1 VKFRL
6 AFLLEQ
12 TLGHVAHTKNIERA
26 LSSHPWVE
34 PTVIKL
40 PFDARPR
47 PTAWVPGGRNW
58 SVRASLM
65 ARRGLAQRLRQGAL
79 DAVFVHTQVAA
90 LLSTGLFA
98 RVPTVIS
105 LDATP
110 RDFDEVGFAY
120 GHRRQARWLEEL
132 KAALNRRALAGA
144 TALVTWSRQAAR
156 SLSEHYGVDPD
167 RITVI
172 RPGVDL
178 GLFRPGGPWPRGDRF
193 RVLFVGGDFR
203 RKGGYDLLQ
212 AMRLLPATAELD
224 VVTGTT
230 VTGVPP
236 GVTVRVHTGLGP
248 GDPGLLELYRR
259 ADVFALPTL
268 GDCFPQVLAEAAA
281 SGLPIIATNS
291 GAIGEIVRRGANGL
305 LVPAAD
311 AGELAAAL
319 RLLMDNA
326 RVRHSMGQESLR
338 IAREEHDAF
347 RNNTRIFELMAEC
360 ARARGSRLSAVS
372 RAAG

>member
-1 VKFRL
+1 MAQCLRDRSSRWPRSHGRAPGSLPDHAGLDRDRPPAPGADHYVATPRDGAPEVRAVKFRL

-178 GLFRPGGPWPRGDRF
+178 GLFRPSPAPRSPVYR
-193 RVLFVGGDFR
+193 
-203 RKGGYDLLQ
+203 Q
-212 AMRLLPATAELD
+212 A
-224 VVTGTT
+224 
-230 VTGVPP
+230 
-236 GVTVRVHTGLGP
+236 
-248 GDPGLLELYRR
+248 
-259 ADVFALPTL
+259 
-268 GDCFPQVLAEAAA
+268 
-281 SGLPIIATNS
+281 
-291 GAIGEIVRRGANGL
+291 
-305 LVPAAD
+305 
-311 AGELAAAL
+311 
-319 RLLMDNA
+319 
-326 RVRHSMGQESLR
+326 
-338 IAREEHDAF
+338 
-347 RNNTRIFELMAEC
+347 
-360 ARARGSRLSAVS
+360 
-372 RAAG
+372 

>member
-1 VKFRL
+1 
-6 AFLLEQ
+6 
-12 TLGHVAHTKNIERA
+12 RA

-120 GHRRQARWLEEL
+120 GHRRQARRLEEL

-144 TALVTWSRQAAR
+144 TAGRT
-156 SLSEHYGVDPD
+156 SLPC
-167 RITVI
+167 
-172 RPGVDL
+172 RP
-178 GLFRPGGPWPRGDRF
+178 W
-193 RVLFVGGDFR
+193 
-203 RKGGYDLLQ
+203 
-212 AMRLLPATAELD
+212 ATA
-224 VVTGTT
+224 
-230 VTGVPP
+230 VPRSWRKRP
-236 GVTVRVHTGLGP
+236 PAGCPSSPPTRERSAGSSGP
-248 GDPGLLELYRR
+248 APTACWCPPPTR
-259 ADVFALPTL
+259 ASWRLR
-268 GDCFPQVLAEAAA
+268 
-281 SGLPIIATNS
+281 SG
-291 GAIGEIVRRGANGL
+291 
-305 LVPAAD
+305 
-311 AGELAAAL
+311 
-319 RLLMDNA
+319 
-326 RVRHSMGQESLR
+326 
-338 IAREEHDAF
+338 
-347 RNNTRIFELMAEC
+347 C
-360 ARARGSRLSAVS
+360 
-372 RAAG
+372 